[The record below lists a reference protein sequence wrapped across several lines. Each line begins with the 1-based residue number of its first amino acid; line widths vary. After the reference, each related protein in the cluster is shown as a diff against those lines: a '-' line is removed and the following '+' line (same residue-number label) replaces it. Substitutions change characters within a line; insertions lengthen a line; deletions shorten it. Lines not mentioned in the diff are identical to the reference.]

1 MIEPIIIEKWATKS
15 HLFKEGEKLVRLWFK
30 KDFRAWYPRGSV
42 LQIRSDEIDGATP
55 FALHRTAR
63 YEHDKR
69 IPGKST
75 VRFAI
80 GSSISKSKASDL
92 FLPLSLS
99 PYCQNLSNEG
109 KSCTSGKRSSII
121 DPPLAYSIYA
131 KRELFIRAHEAEWNG
146 SRSKLLDWTLA
157 S

>member
-1 MIEPIIIEKWATKS
+1 MNSFRKFKKEKRSILRLIEKLINLIEPIIIEKWATKS

-99 PYCQNLSNEG
+99 ILP
-109 KSCTSGKRSSII
+109 KSFQRGEIVHEREKIIDYRSSSS
-121 DPPLAYSIYA
+121 L
-131 KRELFIRAHEAEWNG
+131 
-146 SRSKLLDWTLA
+146 
-157 S
+157 

>member
-1 MIEPIIIEKWATKS
+1 MGNEKPP
-15 HLFKEGEKLVRLWFK
+15 FQGGEKLVRLWFK

-99 PYCQNLSNEG
+99 ILP
-109 KSCTSGKRSSII
+109 KSFQRGEIVHEREKIIDYRSSSS
-121 DPPLAYSIYA
+121 L
-131 KRELFIRAHEAEWNG
+131 
-146 SRSKLLDWTLA
+146 
-157 S
+157 